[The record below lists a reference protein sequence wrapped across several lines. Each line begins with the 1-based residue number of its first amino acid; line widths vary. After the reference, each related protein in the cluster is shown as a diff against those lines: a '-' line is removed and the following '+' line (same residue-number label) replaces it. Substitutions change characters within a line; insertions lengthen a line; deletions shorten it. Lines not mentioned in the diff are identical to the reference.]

1 MSYMKKI
8 TIASAL
14 LACSILSF
22 AQSAPSLIPQPEVV
36 NLQTGSYALNAQS
49 RIEATGGKEAFR
61 IAELLAAQLRPVT
74 GYGLPI
80 ANGLTKTIKVNLISL
95 ELNNK
100 EDAALGKEGYS
111 LQINNKGVF
120 IRASQPAG
128 LFYGIQTLLQL
139 FPKEVAGKNLVKKT
153 SWSLSAVSIS
163 DKPRFGWRGLMLDC
177 SRHFWTKAEVK
188 EFIDNM
194 SKYKYNLM
202 HWHLTDDQG
211 WRIEI
216 KSLPKLTEVGA
227 WRVDKTGTFG
237 TFSNPAPDEPKT
249 YGGFYTQ
256 EDIKEVIQY
265 AADRFVNILPE
276 VDVPGHSSAAIASY
290 PQLANFP
297 EGVRVNSGEK
307 LMNWMGA
314 GKFTAIY
321 DNSLNPAGEYTY
333 EFLDKV
339 FTEVA
344 ALFPFD
350 YIHMGGDECAKNFWE
365 QSEAVKQLMQKENLK
380 DMHEVQSYFVKR
392 VSKIISAKGKKT
404 IGWDEILEGG
414 LASNAAVMSWRG
426 VKGGLEA
433 IKQGHEVVMSPNTN
447 AYIDFMQGDASI
459 EPPVYSSLRL
469 KTAYEFEP
477 VPAEADPKLVKGG
490 QANLWCEQIYNTRH
504 MQYMV
509 WPRAFAISESLW
521 SPKEKKNWN
530 SFVSRTEAHFGR
542 LDEAQIKYAPSMYD
556 PIVKPVYDTTSK
568 VLKVDLSTEVEGLDI
583 YYSWDNSFPD
593 RYYPKYTQTLV
604 APKDASTLK
613 MITYRGKQVIG
624 RMMVIPVADLQKR
637 GAKK

>member
-8 TIASAL
+8 IIASAL
-14 LACSILSF
+14 LACSIVSS
-22 AQSAPSLIPQPEVV
+22 AQTAPSIIPQPAVLE
-36 NLQTGSYALNAQS
+36 LQTGSYALNAQS
-49 RIEATGGKEAFR
+49 RIEASGGKEAFR
-61 IAELLAAQLRPVT
+61 VAELLASQLRPVT
-74 GYGLPI
+74 GYALPL
-80 ANGLTKTIKVNLISL
+80 ANGLTKTIKTNLISL
-95 ELNNK
+95 ELNTK
-100 EDAALGKEGYS
+100 ENAALGKEGYS
-111 LQINNKGVF
+111 LQVNNKGAF
-120 IRASQPAG
+120 IKANQPAG
-128 LFYGIQTLLQL
+128 LYYGMQTLLQL
-139 FPKEVAGKNLVKKT
+139 FPKEIAGKDLVKKA
-153 SWSLSAVSIS
+153 SWSLPALSIS

-177 SRHFWTKAEVK
+177 SRHFFTKAEVK

-194 SKYKYNLM
+194 SKYKYNLL

-237 TFSNPAPDEPKT
+237 TFSNPTPDEPKT
-249 YGGFYTQ
+249 YGGFYTK

-307 LMNWMGA
+307 LMNWMGG

-321 DNSLNPAGEYTY
+321 DNSLNPADEYTY

-344 ALFPFD
+344 ALFPFE

-365 QSEAVKQLMQKENLK
+365 QSDAVKQLMQKENLK

-392 VSKIISAKGKKT
+392 VSKIIGSKGKKM

-414 LASNAAVMSWRG
+414 LAPNAAVMSWRG

-433 IKQGHEVVMSPNTN
+433 IKQGHEVVMSPNTH
-447 AYIDFMQGDASI
+447 AYIDFMQGDPSI
-459 EPPVYSSLRL
+459 EPPVYSTLRL
-469 KTAYEFEP
+469 KTTYEFEP

-490 QANLWCEQIYNTRH
+490 QANLWAEQIYNTRH

-530 SFVSRTEAHFGR
+530 NFISRTEAHFGR
-542 LDEAQIKYAPSMYD
+542 LDEADIKYAPSMYD

-568 VLKVDLSTEVEGLDI
+568 VLKIDLSTEVEGLDI

-593 RYYPKYTQTLV
+593 RFYPRYTQTLV

-613 MITYRGKQVIG
+613 LITYRGKQVIG

-637 GAKK
+637 GTKK